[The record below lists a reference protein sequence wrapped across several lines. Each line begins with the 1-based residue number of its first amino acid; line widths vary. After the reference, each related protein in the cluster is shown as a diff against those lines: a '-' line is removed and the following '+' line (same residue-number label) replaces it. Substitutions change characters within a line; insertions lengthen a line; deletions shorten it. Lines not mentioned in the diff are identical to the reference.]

1 MMNLFVRALL
11 LAGALFLAGCGGGGG
26 GSGIFSS
33 GSSASPP
40 PDVKVIPG
48 DSGVTVTWTMEPG
61 VEYWVFSALT
71 SNLTTQNWATQQQAK
86 VIRNAT
92 SPTIISSLA
101 NGSTYSITV
110 NGRKDGGPGGEG
122 SPSISVVPRLAGL
135 NWTLGTPLAAA
146 ELRGISFAALIFPGI
161 YVAVG
166 SAGSAFVSSDAITW
180 TAVTTGVTTQLN
192 ASAYGGGR
200 HVAVGAGGVAVNS
213 LDAVAW
219 MPVTTPTTNDL
230 NGIALSGN
238 GLVAVG
244 NGGTILRTGDGG
256 VTWGTA
262 TTGTTQ
268 NLYGVAALGTSY
280 IVVGANG
287 TILTSNDGDSWTPQ
301 VSGTTK
307 TLRSVVQSLTLPL
320 VVAVGDDG
328 TILTS
333 PDAITWTPVTSGVN
347 VNLNS
352 ITLGGQFTIVGD
364 LGTILVSTDGKNW
377 NKAPSN
383 TTSRLNSVVFGLLG
397 YGAVGVGG
405 VNLSSY

>member
-1 MMNLFVRALL
+1 MTNLFVRVLL
-11 LAGALFLAGCGGGGG
+11 LAGALFLAGCGGGG

-40 PDVKVIPG
+40 SDVKVTPG

-61 VEYWVFSALT
+61 VEYWVFSAAT
-71 SNLTTQNWATQQQAK
+71 SNLTTQNWAQQPQARA
-86 VIRNAT
+86 IRHAT
-92 SPTIISSLA
+92 SPTIIAPLT

-122 SPSISVVPRLAGL
+122 SPSIVVVPRLAGL
-135 NWTLGTPLAAA
+135 NWTLGKPLAAA
-146 ELRGISFAALIFPGI
+146 ESRGISFAALIFPGI

-166 SAGSAFVSSDAITW
+166 SAGSAFTSSDALTF

-192 ASAYGGGR
+192 GSAYGGGR
-200 HVAVGAGGVAVNS
+200 HVAVGAGGVSVNS
-213 LDAVAW
+213 LDAVTW
-219 MPVTTPTTNDL
+219 SKPTNPTTNDL

-244 NGGTILRTGDGG
+244 NGGVILRTGDGG

-262 TTGTTQ
+262 TSGTTQ
-268 NLYGVAALGTSY
+268 DMYGIAALGASY
-280 IVVGANG
+280 IAVGANG
-287 TILTSNDGDSWTPQ
+287 TILTSNDGDSWTAQ

-307 TLRSVVQSLTLPL
+307 TLRGVVQSLTLPL
-320 VVAVGDDG
+320 VIAVGDDG

-333 PDAITWTPVTSGVN
+333 PDAITWTPATSGVS

-352 ITLGGQFTIVGD
+352 ATLGGQFTVVGD
-364 LGTILVSTDGKNW
+364 LGTIIVSTDGKRW
-377 NKAPSN
+377 TTVASG
-383 TTSRLNSVVFGLLG
+383 TTSRLNAVVFGLLG

>member
-1 MMNLFVRALL
+1 MMNLFVRVLL
-11 LAGALFLAGCGGGGG
+11 LAGALFIAGCGGGGSG
-26 GSGIFSS
+26 GIFSS

-40 PDVKVIPG
+40 PDVKVTPG
-48 DSGVTVTWTMEPG
+48 DSGATVTWTMEPG
-61 VEYWVFSALT
+61 VEYWVFSAAT
-71 SNLTTQNWATQQQAK
+71 SSLTTQNWSLQPQAK

-92 SPTIISSLA
+92 SPTIISSLV

-110 NGRKDGGPGGEG
+110 NGRKDGGPGGAG
-122 SPSISVVPRLAGL
+122 SPSISFVPRLAGI
-135 NWTLGTPLAAA
+135 NWTLGKPLAAA
-146 ELRGISFAALIFPGI
+146 ELRGLSFAALIFPGI
-161 YVAVG
+161 YVTVG
-166 SAGSAFVSSDAITW
+166 SSGSAFISSDAITW
-180 TAVTTGVTTQLN
+180 TAVTTGVTSQLN

-200 HVAVGAGGVAVNS
+200 HVAVGVGGVSVNS
-213 LDAVAW
+213 LDAVTW
-219 MPVTTPTTNDL
+219 TTPTNPTTSDL

-244 NGGTILRTGDGG
+244 NGGVILRTGDGG
-256 VTWGTA
+256 VSWSTA
-262 TTGTTQ
+262 TSGTTQ

-287 TILTSNDGDSWTPQ
+287 TILTSNDGVSWTAQ

-333 PDAITWTPVTSGVN
+333 PDAITWTPATSRVT

-352 ITLGGQFTIVGD
+352 ITLGGQFTAVGD
-364 LGTILVSTDGKNW
+364 LGTILISTDGKNW
-377 NKAPSN
+377 NQAVSN
-383 TTSRLNSVVFGLLG
+383 TTARLNAVVFGLLG

>member
-1 MMNLFVRALL
+1 MMNLFVRVLL
-11 LAGALFLAGCGGGGG
+11 LAGALFLAGCGGGSG
-26 GSGIFSS
+26 GIFNS

-40 PDVKVIPG
+40 TDVKVAPG
-48 DSGVTVTWTMEPG
+48 DSGATVTWTMEPG
-61 VEYWVFSALT
+61 VEYWVFSATT
-71 SNLTTQNWATQQQAK
+71 SNLTPQNWSSQPQPK

-92 SPTIISSLA
+92 SPTIVTSLT

-110 NGRKDGGPGGEG
+110 NGRKNGGPGGDG
-122 SPSISVVPRLAGL
+122 SPSISFVPRLAGL
-135 NWTLGTPLAAA
+135 SWTQGTPLAAA

-161 YVAVG
+161 YVTVG
-166 SAGSAFVSSDAITW
+166 SAGSAFVSSDAISW

-200 HVAVGAGGVAVNS
+200 HVAVGAGGVVVNS
-213 LDAVAW
+213 LDAVTWA
-219 MPVTTPTTNDL
+219 TQKSPTTNDL

-244 NGGTILRTGDGG
+244 NGGVILRTGDGG
-256 VTWGTA
+256 VTWSTA
-262 TTGTTQ
+262 TSGTTQ
-268 NLYGVAALGTSY
+268 NLYGVSALGTSY

-287 TILTSNDGDSWTPQ
+287 TILTSNDGDSWTAQ

-320 VVAVGDDG
+320 VVALGDDG

-333 PDAITWTPVTSGVN
+333 PDAITWTPATSGVT

-352 ITLGGQFTIVGD
+352 ITLGGQFTAVGD
-364 LGTILVSTDGKNW
+364 LGTILVSTDGKTW
-377 NKAPSN
+377 GQAPSG
-383 TTSRLNSVVFGLLG
+383 TTARLNAVVFGLLG